1 VPQPSPIAALFFK
14 VKLTLRLEDVA
25 ARAVPLE
32 MQFFVSF
39 VFFVVASLNHSAP
52 TGIV

>member
-1 VPQPSPIAALFFK
+1 VQQPTSIAVLFFK
-14 VKLTLRLEDVA
+14 VKLIPRLEDVA